1 MNLLLF
7 LLLGVIA
14 ILIAYIVVRENIY
27 RSELEEI
34 KDENCNAEIRA
45 VTHFRKLNKIEM
57 LIKEE
62 QNKPIYA
69 RNNFML
75 ISKIKEVIISGETK

>member
-34 KDENCNAEIRA
+34 ENESCNAEIRA
-45 VTHFRKLNKIEM
+45 VTHFRKLNQIEM